1 MTAIRILIAEERS
14 SILVNR
20 ATITLGPPS
29 ASSKLQPLFGNARR
43 KNTSS
48 PITRTDSEPPSVS
61 ITLVYESGARVVV
74 VVVDVVA
81 GAVVVVDVVAGAVV
95 VVVVVG
101 AARGTVVVGVGFA
114 GPGGWVVV
122 GVALGRGVGVGA
134 VVTVE
139 PPWGNDLAASSCRAW
154 TSAPTADLVMGGSV
168 VVVFTVLV
176 GAPRVVVVPV
186 TRTGV
191 GSSSSRPGPSSEASE
206 SSSDVETARSGDAEI
221 PSAVGASVTSLRT
234 LPTAAAAIVTATTV
248 PTNQA
253 IPMPPNLLIPV
264 VWYRFPDTAT
274 GSGQLSIL
282 LACMYW

>member
-1 MTAIRILIAEERS
+1 MTAIRILIVEERS
-14 SILVNR
+14 LILVNR
-20 ATITLGPPS
+20 ATITSGPPF
-29 ASSKLQPLFGNARR
+29 ARSKLQPLTGNARR

-74 VVVDVVA
+74 VVDVVA
-81 GAVVVVDVVAGAVV
+81 GAVVVVDVVAGAV

-154 TSAPTADLVMGGSV
+154 TSAPTADLVMGGSVV

-248 PTNQA
+248 ATNQA